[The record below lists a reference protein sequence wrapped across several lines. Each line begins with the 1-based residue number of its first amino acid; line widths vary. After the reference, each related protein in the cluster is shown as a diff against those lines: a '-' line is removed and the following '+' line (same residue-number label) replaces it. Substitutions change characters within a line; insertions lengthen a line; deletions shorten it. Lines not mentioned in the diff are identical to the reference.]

1 MHQLKLASSTL
12 RSRALFDRFMVSA
25 PLLPSTPSKTSP
37 SWAPSSAPG
46 GQGNPRQGLER
57 LQVTV
62 LPYCIGIVAAYA
74 GVALHAVPVWCA
86 HALAAWC
93 VGGLLLFWALL
104 RSGLTASWR
113 DPALIFPQVLF
124 GCGAVVLSYTLID
137 AARGLALLWL
147 CLLML
152 FDIHRLTTRQVLL
165 ASLGSLLL
173 MAVATLLHDQLH
185 NTHIDLISEWISLG
199 TGAIVMPV
207 MYQVSLRSYRMRSE
221 MLAQRATL
229 AHTVA
234 NLERA
239 SAHDALTGLIN
250 RRHMQT
256 LLDEEVRRLR
266 RTEQAFCL
274 AIIDLDH
281 FKQINDQHGHAV
293 DDAVLKGFAEVAQAA
308 LPATDRLA
316 RWGGEE
322 FLLLMPET
330 GLPTA
335 QQRLDALQQQVR
347 QHDWSR
353 FGEGLSVSFSAGLCE
368 PGGRVPL
375 HRDLERADRALY
387 KAKAQ
392 GRARTVLAD
401 RT

>member
-1 MHQLKLASSTL
+1 
-12 RSRALFDRFMVSA
+12 MVSN
-25 PLLPSTPSKTSP
+25 PLLPSAHRET
-37 SWAPSSAPG
+37 SAPRDRASAPD
-46 GQGNPRQGLER
+46 GQGTARQGLHR
-57 LQVTV
+57 LQITV
-62 LPYCIGIVAAYA
+62 LPYCVGMASAYLGA
-74 GVALHAVPVWCA
+74 TLHAVPLWAA

-93 VGGLLLFWALL
+93 AAGLLLFWLLL
-104 RSGLTASWR
+104 RSGLTALWS

-124 GCGAVVLSYTLID
+124 GCGAVVLAYTLID
-137 AARGLALLWL
+137 ASRGLALLWL

-152 FDIHRLTTRQVLL
+152 FDIHRLRTRQLVV
-165 ASLGSLLL
+165 ATAGSLSL
-173 MAVATLLHDQLH
+173 MVVATLLHDRLH
-185 NTHIDLISEWISLG
+185 DSHIDLISEWISLG

-207 MYQVSLRSYRMRSE
+207 MSLVSLKSYRMRSD
-221 MLAQRATL
+221 MLAQRAAL
-229 AHTVA
+229 ADTVTH
-234 NLERA
+234 LERA

-250 RRHMQT
+250 RHHMQH

-293 DDAVLKGFAEVAQAA
+293 GDAVLRAFAQVAQAT
-308 LPATDRLA
+308 LPPTDRLA

-330 GLPTA
+330 ELPTA
-335 QQRLDALQQQVR
+335 QQRLAQLQAQVR
-347 QHDWSR
+347 AHDWTAC
-353 FGEGLSVSFSAGLCE
+353 GAGVQLSFSAGLCE

-392 GRARTVLAD
+392 GRARAVLAD

>member
-1 MHQLKLASSTL
+1 
-12 RSRALFDRFMVSA
+12 MVST
-25 PLLPSTPSKTSP
+25 PLLPSSHSNTP
-37 SWAPSSAPG
+37 APRELVSATG
-46 GQGNPRQGLER
+46 WQGTARQGRHR
-57 LQVTV
+57 LQITV
-62 LPYCIGIVAAYA
+62 LPYCIGVASAYIGA
-74 GVALHAVPVWCA
+74 TLHAVPLWAA
-86 HALAAWC
+86 HALTAWC
-93 VGGLLLFWALL
+93 ATGLLLFWALL
-104 RSGLTASWR
+104 RSDLTEHWH

-124 GCGAVVLSYTLID
+124 GCGAVVLAYTLID
-137 AARGLALLWL
+137 ASRGLALLWL

-152 FDIHRLTTRQVLL
+152 FDIHRLDTRQLVL
-165 ASLGSLLL
+165 ATVGSLTL
-173 MAVATLLHDQLH
+173 MVCATLLHDQLH
-185 NTHIDLISEWISLG
+185 DTQIDLISEWISLG

-207 MYQVSLRSYRMRSE
+207 MRQVSLKSYQMRHQ
-221 MLAQRATL
+221 MLSQRAEL
-229 AHTVA
+229 ARTVA
-234 NLERA
+234 DLERA

-281 FKQINDQHGHAV
+281 FKQINDRHGHAIG
-293 DDAVLKGFAEVAQAA
+293 DAVLQAFAQVAPTA
-308 LPATDRLA
+308 LAATDQLA

-335 QQRLDALQQQVR
+335 QQRLEDLQQCIR
-347 QHDWSR
+347 AYDWSR
-353 FGEGLSVSFSAGLCE
+353 YADGLSVSFSAGLCE

>member
-1 MHQLKLASSTL
+1 
-12 RSRALFDRFMVSA
+12 MVSA
-25 PLLPSTPSKTSP
+25 PLLPSSPSKTSP
-37 SWAPSSAPG
+37 SWAPSSEPG
-46 GQGNPRQGLER
+46 GQGSPQQGLER

-62 LPYCIGIVAAYA
+62 LPYCIGLLAAYA
-74 GVALHAVPVWCA
+74 GVALKAVPVWSA
-86 HALAAWC
+86 HALAIWC
-93 VGGLLLFWALL
+93 VGGLVLFWALL
-104 RSGLTASWR
+104 RSRLTATWR
-113 DPALIFPQVLF
+113 DPAQIFPQVLF

-152 FDIHRLTTRQVLL
+152 FDIHRLTTRQLVL
-165 ASLGSLLL
+165 ATVGSLTL

-185 NTHIDLISEWISLG
+185 STHIDLISEWISLG

-207 MYQVSLRSYRMRSE
+207 MHQVSLKSYRTRSE

-229 AHTVA
+229 ARTVA

-239 SAHDALTGLIN
+239 SAHDALTGLFN
-250 RRHMQT
+250 RHHMQT

-274 AIIDLDH
+274 AILDLDH

-293 DDAVLKGFAEVAQAA
+293 GDAVLKGFADVALAA

-347 QHDWSR
+347 QHDWAA
-353 FGEGLSVSFSAGLCE
+353 FGEGLTVSFSAGLCE

>member
-1 MHQLKLASSTL
+1 MVSTPLHPSSSQHENPAS
-12 RSRALFDRFMVSA
+12 RDRALA
-25 PLLPSTPSKTSP
+25 AG
-37 SWAPSSAPG
+37 W
-46 GQGNPRQGLER
+46 QGTARQGYHR
-57 LQVTV
+57 LQITMG
-62 LPYCIGIVAAYA
+62 PYCIGVASAYLGA
-74 GVALHAVPVWCA
+74 ALNAVPLWAA
-86 HALAAWC
+86 HALAAW
-93 VGGLLLFWALL
+93 VATGLLLFWALL
-104 RSGLTASWR
+104 RSDLTEHWH

-124 GCGAVVLSYTLID
+124 GCSAVVLAYTLID
-137 AARGLALLWL
+137 ASRGLALLWL

-152 FDIHRLTTRQVLL
+152 FDIHRLDTRQLVL
-165 ASLGSLLL
+165 ATVGSLTL
-173 MAVATLLHDQLH
+173 MLCATFLHDHLH
-185 NTHIDLISEWISLG
+185 STRIDLVSEWISLG

-207 MYQVSLRSYRMRSE
+207 MRQVSLRSYQMRHQ
-221 MLAQRATL
+221 MLTQRAEL

-239 SAHDALTGLIN
+239 SVHDALTGLSN
-250 RRHMQT
+250 RHHMQA
-256 LLDEEVRRLR
+256 LLEEEVRRLR
-266 RTEQAFCL
+266 RTEQAFCM

-281 FKQINDQHGHAV
+281 FKQINDRHGHAIG
-293 DDAVLKGFAEVAQAA
+293 DAVLQAFAQVAQSA
-308 LPATDRLA
+308 LIPTDRLA

-335 QQRLDALQQQVR
+335 QQRLEDLQQR
-347 QHDWSR
+347 IREHDWSR
-353 FGEGLSVSFSAGLCE
+353 YADGMSVSFSAGLCE

>member
-1 MHQLKLASSTL
+1 
-12 RSRALFDRFMVSA
+12 MVST
-25 PLLPSTPSKTSP
+25 PLLPSSHSNTP
-37 SWAPSSAPG
+37 APRERVSATG
-46 GQGNPRQGLER
+46 WQGTARQGRHR
-57 LQVTV
+57 LQITV
-62 LPYCIGIVAAYA
+62 LPYCIGVASAYIGA
-74 GVALHAVPVWCA
+74 TLHAVPLWAA

-93 VGGLLLFWALL
+93 ATGLLLFWALL
-104 RSGLTASWR
+104 RSDLTEHWH

-124 GCGAVVLSYTLID
+124 GCGAVVLAYTLID
-137 AARGLALLWL
+137 ASRGLALLWL

-152 FDIHRLTTRQVLL
+152 FDIHRLDTRQLVL
-165 ASLGSLLL
+165 ATVGSLTL
-173 MAVATLLHDQLH
+173 MVCATLLHDQLH
-185 NTHIDLISEWISLG
+185 DTQIDLISEWISLG

-207 MYQVSLRSYRMRSE
+207 MRQVSLKSYQMRHQ
-221 MLAQRATL
+221 MLSQRAEL
-229 AHTVA
+229 ARTVA
-234 NLERA
+234 HLERA

-281 FKQINDQHGHAV
+281 FKQINDRHGHAIG
-293 DDAVLKGFAEVAQAA
+293 DAVLQAFAQVAPTA
-308 LPATDRLA
+308 LAATDQLA

-335 QQRLDALQQQVR
+335 QQRLEDLQQCIR
-347 QHDWSR
+347 AHDWSR
-353 FGEGLSVSFSAGLCE
+353 YADGLSVSFSAGLCE

>member
-1 MHQLKLASSTL
+1 
-12 RSRALFDRFMVSA
+12 MVST
-25 PLLPSTPSKTSP
+25 PLLPTSPPKTAP
-37 SWAPSSAPG
+37 SWAGTSVPIW
-46 GQGNPRQGLER
+46 QGTPQQGLQR
-57 LQVTV
+57 LQITV
-62 LPYCIGIVAAYA
+62 LPYCICIASAYA
-74 GVALHAVPVWCA
+74 GVTVQAVPLWAA
-86 HALAAWC
+86 HALAMWC
-93 VGGLLLFWALL
+93 ASGLLLFWALL
-104 RSGLTASWR
+104 RSDLTRFSR

-124 GCGAVVLSYTLID
+124 GCCTVVLSYTLID

-152 FDIHRLTTRQVLL
+152 FDIHRLTTRQLVL
-165 ASLGSLLL
+165 ASLGSLTL
-173 MAVATLLHDQLH
+173 MFVATLIHDDLHD
-185 NTHIDLISEWISLG
+185 TKIDLISEWISLG

-207 MYQVSLRSYRMRSE
+207 MRQVSLKSYQMRHQ
-221 MLAQRATL
+221 MLTQRATL
-229 AHTVA
+229 AQTVA

-239 SAHDALTGLIN
+239 SAHDALTGLFN
-250 RRHMQT
+250 RHHMQA

-281 FKQINDQHGHAV
+281 FKQINDRHGHAV
-293 DDAVLKGFAEVAQAA
+293 GDAVLKGFAQVARAH
-308 LPATDRLA
+308 LPDTDHLA

-335 QQRLDALQQQVR
+335 QQRLDALQQHILN
-347 QHDWSR
+347 HDWSTQ
-353 FGEGLSVSFSAGLCE
+353 GEGLSVSFSAGLCE

>member
-1 MHQLKLASSTL
+1 
-12 RSRALFDRFMVSA
+12 MVST
-25 PLLPSTPSKTSP
+25 PLLPSSHSKTP
-37 SWAPSSAPG
+37 APRERVSATG
-46 GQGNPRQGLER
+46 WQGTARQGRHR
-57 LQVTV
+57 LQITV
-62 LPYCIGIVAAYA
+62 LPYCIGVASAYIGA
-74 GVALHAVPVWCA
+74 TLHAVPLWAA

-93 VGGLLLFWALL
+93 ATGLLLFWALL
-104 RSGLTASWR
+104 RSDLTEHWH

-124 GCGAVVLSYTLID
+124 GCGAVVLAYTLID
-137 AARGLALLWL
+137 ASRGLALLWL

-152 FDIHRLTTRQVLL
+152 FDIHRLDTRQLVL
-165 ASLGSLLL
+165 ATVGSLTL
-173 MAVATLLHDQLH
+173 MVCATLLHDQLH
-185 NTHIDLISEWISLG
+185 DTQIDLISEWISLG

-207 MYQVSLRSYRMRSE
+207 MRQVSLKSYQMRHQ
-221 MLAQRATL
+221 MLSQRAEL
-229 AHTVA
+229 ARTVA
-234 NLERA
+234 DLERA

-281 FKQINDQHGHAV
+281 FKQINDRHGHAIG
-293 DDAVLKGFAEVAQAA
+293 DAVLQAFAQVAQTA
-308 LPATDRLA
+308 LAATDQLA

-335 QQRLDALQQQVR
+335 QQRLEDLQQCIR
-347 QHDWSR
+347 THDWSR
-353 FGEGLSVSFSAGLCE
+353 YADGLSVSFSAGLCE

>member
-1 MHQLKLASSTL
+1 
-12 RSRALFDRFMVSA
+12 MVSS
-25 PLLPSTPSKTSP
+25 PLLPSSSRNETPTSRDRVLATD
-37 SWAPSSAPG
+37 WLGTA
-46 GQGNPRQGLER
+46 RQGRRR
-57 LQVTV
+57 LQITV
-62 LPYCIGIVAAYA
+62 LPYCIGVSSAYIGA
-74 GVALHAVPVWCA
+74 SLNAVPLWAA

-93 VGGLLLFWALL
+93 AAGLLLFWALL
-104 RSGLTASWR
+104 RSDLTEHWP

-124 GCGAVVLSYTLID
+124 GCSAVVLAYTLID
-137 AARGLALLWL
+137 ASRGLALLWL

-152 FDIHRLTTRQVLL
+152 FDIHRLDTRQLVL
-165 ASLGSLLL
+165 ATVGSLIL
-173 MAVATLLHDQLH
+173 MLCATFLHDRLH
-185 NTHIDLISEWISLG
+185 DTRIDLISEWISLG
-199 TGAIVMPV
+199 TGAVVMPV
-207 MYQVSLRSYRMRSE
+207 MRQVSLKSYQMRHQ
-221 MLAQRATL
+221 MLTQRAEL
-229 AHTVA
+229 ASTVA

-239 SAHDALTGLIN
+239 SAHDALTGLSN
-250 RRHMQT
+250 RHHMQA

-281 FKQINDQHGHAV
+281 FKQINDRHGHATG
-293 DDAVLKGFAEVAQAA
+293 DAVLQAFARVAQTA
-308 LPATDRLA
+308 LTPTDRLA

-335 QQRLDALQQQVR
+335 QQRLEALQQR
-347 QHDWSR
+347 IRAHDWSC
-353 FGEGLSVSFSAGLCE
+353 EADGLSVSFSAGLCE

>member
-1 MHQLKLASSTL
+1 MINGHAV
-12 RSRALFDRFMVSA
+12 AVRFMVSTSLHPPTSSKA
-25 PLLPSTPSKTSP
+25 SGPGASSSVSGWHGTP
-37 SWAPSSAPG
+37 
-46 GQGNPRQGLER
+46 QQGLQR
-57 LQVTV
+57 LQITV
-62 LPYCIGIVAAYA
+62 LPYCIGLASAYIGA
-74 GVALHAVPVWCA
+74 MLHAVPMWAA
-86 HALAAWC
+86 HALCLWC
-93 VGGLLLFWALL
+93 GIGMLVFWLLL
-104 RSGLTASWR
+104 RSDLTEHWQ

-124 GCGAVVLSYTLID
+124 GCGAVVLAYTLID
-137 AARGLALLWL
+137 ASRGLALLWL

-152 FDIHRLTTRQVLL
+152 FDIHRLDTRQLVL
-165 ASLGSLLL
+165 ATVGSLAL
-173 MAVATLLHDQLH
+173 MLCATFFHDRLHD
-185 NTHIDLISEWISLG
+185 TRIDLVSEWISLG

-207 MYQVSLRSYRMRSE
+207 MRQVSLRSYKIRHQ
-221 MLAQRATL
+221 LLTQRAAL
-229 AHTVA
+229 ARTVA
-234 NLERA
+234 DLERA
-239 SAHDALTGLIN
+239 SIHDALTGLFN
-250 RRHMQT
+250 RHHMQN

-281 FKQINDQHGHAV
+281 FKQINDRYGHAV
-293 DDAVLKGFAEVAQAA
+293 GDAVLQAFAQVASDA

-335 QQRLDALQQQVR
+335 LQRLDALQQQIR
-347 QHDWSR
+347 QHDWS
-353 FGEGLSVSFSAGLCE
+353 GIAAGLNVSFSAGLCE

-387 KAKAQ
+387 KAKAR
-392 GRARTVLAD
+392 GRAHTVLAD

>member
-1 MHQLKLASSTL
+1 
-12 RSRALFDRFMVSA
+12 MVSS
-25 PLLPSTPSKTSP
+25 PLLPTTHSEPP
-37 SWAPSSAPG
+37 APRGRASAAADWHG
-46 GQGNPRQGLER
+46 TAQQGLHR
-57 LQVTV
+57 LQITV
-62 LPYCIGIVAAYA
+62 LPYCIGVGSAYL
-74 GVALHAVPVWCA
+74 GSTLHAVPLWAA
-86 HALAAWC
+86 HALALWC
-93 VGGLLLFWALL
+93 TTCVLLFWALL
-104 RSGLTASWR
+104 HHDLTEQWH

-124 GCGAVVLSYTLID
+124 GCGAVVLAYTLID
-137 AARGLALLWL
+137 ASRGLALLWL

-152 FDIHRLTTRQVLL
+152 FDIHRLTTRQLVL
-165 ASLGSLLL
+165 ATMGSLTL
-173 MAVATLLHDQLH
+173 MVVATLLHDQLH
-185 NTHIDLISEWISLG
+185 DTPIDRISEWISLG

-207 MYQVSLRSYRMRSE
+207 MRLVSLKSYRMRSE
-221 MLAQRATL
+221 MLAQRAAL
-229 AHTVA
+229 AQTVA
-234 NLERA
+234 DLERA

-256 LLDEEVRRLR
+256 LLDEEFRRLR

-293 DDAVLKGFAEVAQAA
+293 GDAVLQGFAQVAQTA
-308 LPATDRLA
+308 LPPTDRLA

-335 QQRLDALQQQVR
+335 QQRLDALQQKVR
-347 QHDWSR
+347 QHDWAA
-353 FGEGLSVSFSAGLCE
+353 FGEGLTVSFSAGLCE